1 MTDRRRAINHPA
13 CADSSPEAWG
23 IARTGWTFEFA
34 ATGESFMGAVRMR
47 LRRWH
52 VWLGWL
58 VGLPMLFWTVS
69 GLVMV
74 AKPIEEVRGEHLIA
88 DSRPINLAGPLV
100 APQVEGLP
108 VRAIT
113 LKPRAGGPRW
123 EIDFANGERRLA
135 DPATGRILPKL
146 GPADAARELM
156 ARYTGTAKVVE
167 TSRIDADAPPLELR
181 RAMNGWRVA
190 MDDGSHFYIDGGSG
204 EIIAKR
210 TRWWR
215 FYDFMWGLHIMDLQ
229 GREDSNNPW
238 VVSFAMLSLGMV
250 LLALTLLPMTIGR
263 RRNGNR
269 PGSGKGNSSAPA
281 K

>member
-1 MTDRRRAINHPA
+1 MGVARLITAAALIRRRWQGELPRA
-13 CADSSPEAWG
+13 
-23 IARTGWTFEFA
+23 GWTFDFG
-34 ATGESFMGAVRMR
+34 ATGEDFMGAVRTR

-88 DSRPINLAGPLV
+88 DPKPISLSGPLV
-100 APQVEGLP
+100 APQLAGLP
-108 VRAIT
+108 ITAIT
-113 LKPRAGGPRW
+113 LKPRADGPRW
-123 EIDFANGERRLA
+123 EIDFAGGDKRLA
-135 DPATGRILPKL
+135 DPLTGRILPRL
-146 GPADAARELM
+146 GAADAAKELM
-156 ARYTGTAKVVE
+156 ARYAGSAKVVE
-167 TSRIDADAPPLELR
+167 TSRIEADAPPLELR

-190 MDDGSHFYIDGGSG
+190 MDGGSG

-229 GREDSNNPW
+229 GREDVNNPW
-238 VVSFAMLSLGMV
+238 VVSFAMLALGMV
-250 LLALTLLPMTIGR
+250 LLALTLLPMTISR
-263 RRNGNR
+263 RRKGNGN
-269 PGSGKGNSSAPA
+269 GSNNGNGGSSAPA